1 MGAASK
7 IVFFFLSVIII
18 SIVGRQNSK
27 KLFSKDSWII
37 TAIQGEKIL
46 CFDSCFLF
54 FQACTLSNI
63 LNCWLKGS
71 RSGFWLFFWVCT
83 KSSKLKTCLAEKV
96 VSCLVQVVGG
106 RGKELAVGG
115 SRHLAP
121 AKVSGLVLWVTWA
134 CCCCWGCFFLDLMG
148 SEAHLEARVL
158 GFDPGENLGFWGV
171 LKPSEVGEGVLLR

>member
-7 IVFFFLSVIII
+7 IVFFS
-18 SIVGRQNSK
+18 
-27 KLFSKDSWII
+27 FSYNHKYRW
-37 TAIQGEKIL
+37 APKFEKIIL
-46 CFDSCFLF
+46 QGFLNNHSHPRRKNSLFWFMFSF

>member
-7 IVFFFLSVIII
+7 IFFSFSFNHKYRWAPKFEKILQGFLNNHSHPRRKNSLFWFMFFFFL
-18 SIVGRQNSK
+18 
-27 KLFSKDSWII
+27 
-37 TAIQGEKIL
+37 
-46 CFDSCFLF
+46 
-54 FQACTLSNI
+54 QACTLSNI
-63 LNCWLKGS
+63 FNCWLNGS

-83 KSSKLKTCLAEKV
+83 KSSKLKTCLAEKL